1 MPTALLG
8 LLYFL
13 APYIVGIDGY
23 SSYAK
28 LLLLGFVLAYTFI
41 FPSLLVFWLYKRKQ
55 IKSMHLRDLSD
66 RRLPYLFSII
76 SSGFLTVFF
85 YQKGSQLQPSAI
97 IIGFITA
104 VIILVAIISLK
115 WQISAHS
122 AGIGGVLGAL
132 FILNLRYDEPS
143 LALPFMIIL
152 IISGLIMSARLRL
165 NAHNPAQVIAGIFLG
180 LIVSIIGSIFI

>member
-23 SSYAK
+23 SSSAK
-28 LLLLGFVLAYTFI
+28 LLLLGFVFAYTFV

-55 IKSMHLRDLSD
+55 IKSMHLNELSD

-97 IIGFITA
+97 IIGFITL
-104 VIILVAIISLK
+104 VIIFIALISLK
-115 WQISAHS
+115 WKISAHA
-122 AGIGGVLGAL
+122 AGIGGALGAL
-132 FILNLRYDEPS
+132 FMLNLLFDETS
-143 LALPFMIIL
+143 LYMPFIISL
-152 IISGLIMSARLRL
+152 IIAGFIMTARLRL
-165 NAHNPAQVIAGIFLG
+165 NAHNLAQVMAGIFLG
-180 LIVSIIGSIFI
+180 LIISIIGSIFI